1 MNLESV
7 EESGRD
13 HIGAEGATRKNSQA
27 KGPDLD
33 DPSEREK
40 STEDA
45 IRKENLSG
53 TRNEGAHYLCA
64 FFIKGE
70 LWKRKHRFTTSMSS

>member
-1 MNLESV
+1 MKVESV

-13 HIGAEGATRKNSQA
+13 HIGAEGAKRENSQA

-33 DPSEREK
+33 DTSEREQ

-53 TRNEGAHYLCA
+53 TRNEGAHYFVR
-64 FFIKGE
+64 FF
-70 LWKRKHRFTTSMSS
+70 